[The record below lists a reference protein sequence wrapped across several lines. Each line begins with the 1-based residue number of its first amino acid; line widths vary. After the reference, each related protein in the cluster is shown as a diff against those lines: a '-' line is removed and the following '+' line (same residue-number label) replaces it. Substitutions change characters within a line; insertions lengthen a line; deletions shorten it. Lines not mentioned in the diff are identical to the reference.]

1 MAAVTFAKMPIS
13 HASLKPKLITLSFI
27 NGAPSPYRF
36 PNGVE
41 EESIGDDEKITLMY
55 HKFLPRSN

>member
-1 MAAVTFAKMPIS
+1 
-13 HASLKPKLITLSFI
+13 LKQKLITLSFI
-27 NGAPSPYRF
+27 NGAPSSYRF
-36 PNGVE
+36 PREGE